1 MDNVAFTFL
10 PCGSKRHNLLV
21 HSSCLPLLD
30 GIGFCYVLFCR
41 YVCGYKN
48 RYQNFIRYLREL
60 GDEVRGLRCANFEV
74 ASKNQMLECLGIGE
88 CKKVCNIIALHK

>member
-1 MDNVAFTFL
+1 M
-10 PCGSKRHNLLV
+10 PKWKRGGNF
-21 HSSCLPLLD
+21 CLPLLD

-48 RYQNFIRYLREL
+48 CYQNFIWYLREL

-88 CKKVCNIIALHK
+88 CKKAY